1 MNQYMISIKFP
12 ENPPAEF
19 VSLIPSQRDLIND
32 LMNKGFI
39 TDVSLSE
46 DRKKLWLLVV
56 SESEEEIHT
65 VMKEFPLIK
74 YMKYDIEKLLFNFSY
89 ANSFPKMSMN

>member
-1 MNQYMISIKFP
+1 MISIKFP
-12 ENPPAEF
+12 DNPTAEF
-19 VSLIPSQRDLIND
+19 VSLIPAQRDLIND

-39 TDVSLSE
+39 TDVSLSQ

-56 SESEEEIHT
+56 SESEEEIRT
-65 VMKEFPLIK
+65 IMKEFPLIK
-74 YMKYDIEKLLFNFSY
+74 FMKYEIEKLLFNFSF

>member
-1 MNQYMISIKFP
+1 MISIKFP